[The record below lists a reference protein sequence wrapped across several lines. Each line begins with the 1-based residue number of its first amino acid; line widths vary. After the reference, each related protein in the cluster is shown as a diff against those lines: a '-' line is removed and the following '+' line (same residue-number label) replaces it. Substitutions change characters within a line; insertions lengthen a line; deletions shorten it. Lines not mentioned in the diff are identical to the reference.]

1 MAAEQKVL
9 GGQRNAIP
17 DEQLMKQNSGVIT
30 RTQAGIWIPI
40 ILVLISISGVYAM
53 YSIDDIKSRDTILY
67 AKFLAQLKDR

>member
-1 MAAEQKVL
+1 MAAEQKL
-9 GGQRNAIP
+9 KGS
-17 DEQLMKQNSGVIT
+17 ESESTLTKLQLQNVGSIT

-40 ILVLISISGVYAM
+40 ILVLITISGVYAM

>member
-1 MAAEQKVL
+1 MAAEQKL
-9 GGQRNAIP
+9 KGSESN
-17 DEQLMKQNSGVIT
+17 ELSKLQLQNVGSIT

-40 ILVLISISGVYAM
+40 ILVLITISGVYAM

>member
-1 MAAEQKVL
+1 MAAEQKL
-9 GGQRNAIP
+9 KGSESN
-17 DEQLMKQNSGVIT
+17 DTLTKLQLQNVGSIT

-40 ILVLISISGVYAM
+40 ILVLITISGVYAM